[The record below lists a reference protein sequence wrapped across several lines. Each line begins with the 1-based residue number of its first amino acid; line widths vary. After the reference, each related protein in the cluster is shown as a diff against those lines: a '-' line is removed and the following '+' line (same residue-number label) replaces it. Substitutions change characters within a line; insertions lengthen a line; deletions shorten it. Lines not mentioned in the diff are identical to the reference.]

1 MSTAGDTGRSVVVV
15 GASAAGLAVAEGLRA
30 AGFAGRVALIGA
42 EGHLPY
48 DRPPLSKQLL
58 SGAWSPERLALRQ
71 SAEVDALGLDLR
83 LGVAATGVDVA
94 GRRVAL
100 ADGSSYAYDDL
111 VVATGTRARRL
122 PGTEGL
128 ANVHVL
134 RTLEDA
140 LALRET
146 VATRRSLVVVGGG
159 FVGAEAAAVARTA
172 GCEVTL
178 VTDTPQPMSDALG
191 EELGAMLRAV
201 HEEHGVRI
209 ETGVLVDRVLA
220 AEGRAS
226 GVVLAD
232 GRRIGA
238 DAVLVGI
245 GAIPRTEWLADSG
258 LPLGDGVVCDPCLR
272 AAPGVWA
279 AGDIAAWPDPATGAL
294 HRVEHRTNA
303 GEQGLAVARNILAGP
318 GNARPFTSVPYVWS
332 DQYELKIQ
340 IYGSTR
346 GADDITVVEG
356 DTASRRLV
364 AVYGRE
370 GRLRAAVGVNMIR
383 ALRGYRPRVA
393 DGGPLERSAA

>member
-58 SGAWSPERLALRQ
+58 SGAWSPARLALRQ

-146 VATRRSLVVVGGG
+146 VAARRSLVVVGGG

-279 AGDIAAWPDPATGAL
+279 AGDIAAWPDPVTGVL